1 MISSYKFDEIAYNIT
16 AKRTPCESD
25 MEHYIG
31 LEHLETGNLYVSNYG
46 SKVPIKG
53 DKLIMKTGD
62 ILLGKRNAYLRR
74 AAIAPHDGLFS
85 AHGMILRPKIDVIDE
100 DFFPFFIA
108 SDYFFD
114 EIIRISV
121 GGLSPTI
128 NWKDLKEL
136 QFNLP
141 SLEEQKALAN
151 KLWAAYSLK
160 ESYKRLIK
168 ATDEMVKS
176 QFIEMFGSIAENSKH
191 LPQKKL
197 GEVATLLNG
206 RAYKANELLS
216 QGKYIVLRVGNFFTN
231 ADYYYSDMELDP
243 DKYCDTGDL
252 LYSWSATLGAQ
263 IWSGEKVIYHYHIW
277 KVVFDEAVLNKKY
290 FCYMLNYM
298 TDALKQETH
307 GSTMVHLTKERMEK
321 KLIVVPSLEDQ
332 NKFSNI
338 LEQAD
343 KSKFT
348 SLKSQFIEMFGSNDC
363 ECKPLSDLTSLITKG
378 TTPTSVGFNFEEDGI
393 KYIKAENICEDTSIN
408 LNDCMHI
415 SQDCHNTLKRS
426 QLQNGDL
433 LFSIAGVIG
442 RVGVITKECLPA
454 NTNQA
459 LAIIRFDTSKEINK
473 EYAKHAL
480 LSPFVE
486 SQWKMKMRGAAQ
498 MNISLKD
505 VGDINIPLPSLANQE
520 QFCQIAEQADKSKYI
535 N

>member
-176 QFIEMFGSIAENSKH
+176 QFIEMFGDPMTNSKEW
-191 LPQKKL
+191 PEYGKINQYAQVIL
-197 GEVATLLNG
+197 GTTPNSKEASYWDGDIKWITPAEMTDESYYIYDTERHITEEGVKSASLTLLPYRSVLFST
-206 RAYKANELLS
+206 RAPIGKVGLAGSPIYSN
-216 QGKYIVLRVGNFFTN
+216 QGFKNFICGEKLN
-231 ADYYYSDMELDP
+231 PVYLYYSLIYKRDYLISLGTGTTFKELSKKTVEGLNMAVPPLHLQDQFE
-243 DKYCDTGDL
+243 
-252 LYSWSATLGAQ
+252 S
-263 IWSGEKVIYHYHIW
+263 IY
-277 KVVFDEAVLNKKY
+277 D
-290 FCYMLNYM
+290 
-298 TDALKQETH
+298 
-307 GSTMVHLTKERMEK
+307 
-321 KLIVVPSLEDQ
+321 
-332 NKFSNI
+332 
-338 LEQAD
+338 QAD
-343 KSKFT
+343 KSKFE
-348 SLKSQFIEMFGSNDC
+348 LRKSIEAIDTVI
-363 ECKPLSDLTSLITKG
+363 KSLI
-378 TTPTSVGFNFEEDGI
+378 
-393 KYIKAENICEDTSIN
+393 
-408 LNDCMHI
+408 
-415 SQDCHNTLKRS
+415 
-426 QLQNGDL
+426 NG
-433 LFSIAGVIG
+433 
-442 RVGVITKECLPA
+442 
-454 NTNQA
+454 
-459 LAIIRFDTSKEINK
+459 
-473 EYAKHAL
+473 
-480 LSPFVE
+480 
-486 SQWKMKMRGAAQ
+486 
-498 MNISLKD
+498 
-505 VGDINIPLPSLANQE
+505 
-520 QFCQIAEQADKSKYI
+520 
-535 N
+535 

>member
-31 LEHLETGNLYVSNYG
+31 LEHLETGNLFVSNYG

-176 QFIEMFGSIAENSKH
+176 QFIEMFGNYEMN
-191 LPQKKL
+191 
-197 GEVATLLNG
+197 
-206 RAYKANELLS
+206 AN
-216 QGKYIVLRVGNFFTN
+216 F
-231 ADYYYSDMELDP
+231 
-243 DKYCDTGDL
+243 GDL
-252 LYSWSATLGAQ
+252 FSSARNGANIKQGTISGGIPITRIETISEGEINRDKMGYAGIVDNTYSSYYLQDGDILVSHINSMKHIGKCALYQ
-263 IWSGEKVIYHYHIW
+263 RIN
-277 KVVFDEAVLNKKY
+277 DE
-290 FCYMLNYM
+290 
-298 TDALKQETH
+298 TIIH
-307 GSTMVHLTKERMEK
+307 GMNLLCLRPYKDIVNPQYVTYLLRSSIMR
-321 KLIVVPSLEDQ
+321 KLILDITKPAVNQASFTVKDLCKLKVMLPPISEQEEFVAIVD
-332 NKFSNI
+332 
-338 LEQAD
+338 QAD
-343 KSKFT
+343 KSKFE
-348 SLKSQFIEMFGSNDC
+348 LRKSIEAIDTVI
-363 ECKPLSDLTSLITKG
+363 KSLI
-378 TTPTSVGFNFEEDGI
+378 
-393 KYIKAENICEDTSIN
+393 
-408 LNDCMHI
+408 
-415 SQDCHNTLKRS
+415 
-426 QLQNGDL
+426 NG
-433 LFSIAGVIG
+433 
-442 RVGVITKECLPA
+442 
-454 NTNQA
+454 
-459 LAIIRFDTSKEINK
+459 
-473 EYAKHAL
+473 
-480 LSPFVE
+480 
-486 SQWKMKMRGAAQ
+486 
-498 MNISLKD
+498 
-505 VGDINIPLPSLANQE
+505 
-520 QFCQIAEQADKSKYI
+520 
-535 N
+535 